1 MTSRMPPSGSR
12 RRSVLGA
19 FAHTL
24 AGASA
29 CIAFAATPTLTSAQA
44 FPSKPLTMV
53 SPFAAG
59 GTSDVVSRAVA
70 KQMEADLGQPV
81 VVVNRTGAGG
91 TVGIGSVATGA
102 ADGYS
107 VVMGGLGSVVFPTVI
122 YKGKIKYEA
131 AKDLVPLGAVGL
143 APTVIAVRAN
153 LPARNLAELIA
164 LAKKEPGKLSFGS
177 AGVGGTLHMAG
188 VLLEAEAG
196 INLNHIPYKGG
207 APALLDLAAGNVDIA
222 LADLTLVKP
231 MIGSDRI
238 RVIAIASG
246 ERSPLLPQ
254 VSTTT
259 EQGYPKLQVDTW
271 YAPFVPAAT
280 PAPVLARLRASVSA
294 IKANPE
300 LAATLASQGIVP
312 FKGNLDAFEKALKR
326 DYEVWVPLLTRVC
339 GQTSCD

>member
-1 MTSRMPPSGSR
+1 MTACMSPAGLR
-12 RRSVLGA
+12 RRPVLGVL
-19 FAHTL
+19 AHTL
-24 AGASA
+24 AGISTGLALASA
-29 CIAFAATPTLTSAQA
+29 PSVGSAQV

-70 KQMEADLGQPV
+70 KLMEADLGQPMV
-81 VVVNRTGAGG
+81 VMNRTGAGG
-91 TVGIGSVATGA
+91 TVGIGSVANGP

-107 VVMGGLGSVVFPTVI
+107 VVMGGLGSIVFPTVI

-131 AKDLVPLGAVGL
+131 AKDLAPLGAVGL

-153 LPARNLAELIA
+153 LPAKNLAELIA
-164 LAKKEPGKLSFGS
+164 LAKRDPDKLSFGS
-177 AGVGGTLHMAG
+177 AGVGGTLHLAG
-188 VLLEAEAG
+188 VLLETEAG
-196 INLNHIPYKGG
+196 ISLNHVPYKGG
-207 APALLDLAAGNVDIA
+207 APALMDLAAGNVDIA

-254 VSTTT
+254 VPTTT

-271 YAPFVPAAT
+271 YAPFVPADT
-280 PAPVLARLRASVSA
+280 PAAVLARLRASVQA

-312 FKGNLDAFEKALKR
+312 FKGNLDAFEKALTR
-326 DYEVWVPLLTRVC
+326 DYELWVPLLTRIC

>member
-1 MTSRMPPSGSR
+1 MTSRMSPTGS
-12 RRSVLGA
+12 RRSVLGVL
-19 FAHTL
+19 AHTL

-29 CIAFAATPTLTSAQA
+29 CIAFATAPSVASAQA

-70 KQMEADLGQPV
+70 KLMEADLGQPMV
-81 VVVNRTGAGG
+81 VMNRTGAGG
-91 TVGIGSVATGA
+91 TVGIGSVATGP

-107 VVMGGLGSVVFPTVI
+107 MVMGGLGSVVFPTVI

-254 VSTTT
+254 VPTTT

-280 PAPVLARLRASVSA
+280 PAPVLARLRASVNA

-300 LAATLASQGIVP
+300 LATTLASQGIVP
-312 FKGNLDAFEKALKR
+312 FKANLDAFEKALKR
-326 DYEVWVPLLTRVC
+326 DYDVWVPLLTRVC
-339 GQTSCD
+339 GQTSCE

>member
-1 MTSRMPPSGSR
+1 MTFRLSSLAPL
-12 RRSVLGA
+12 RRSLLAALVCITGA
-19 FAHTL
+19 TTL
-24 AGASA
+24 AVSGA
-29 CIAFAATPTLTSAQA
+29 AQA
-44 FPSKPLTMV
+44 QSFPSRPVTLV

-70 KQMEADLGQPV
+70 RLMEADLGQPV
-81 VVVNRTGAGG
+81 LVMNRTGAGG
-91 TVGIGSVATGA
+91 TVGIGSVAA
-102 ADGYS
+102 APADGYS
-107 VVMGGLGSVVFPTVI
+107 AVMGGLGSVVFPTVI
-122 YKGKIKYEA
+122 YRGKIKYDA
-131 AKDLVPLGAVGL
+131 ARDLVPLGAVGL
-143 APTVIAVRAN
+143 APTVIAVRAA

-164 LAKKEPGKLSFGS
+164 LAKAQPGKLSFGS
-177 AGVGGTLHMAG
+177 AGVGGTLHLAG

-207 APALLDLAAGNVDIA
+207 APALMDLAAGNVDIA

-246 ERSPLLPQ
+246 ERSPMLPQ
-254 VSTTT
+254 VPTTT
-259 EQGYPKLQVDTW
+259 EQGFPKLQVDTW
-271 YAPFVPAAT
+271 YAPFVASTTPPA
-280 PAPVLARLRASVSA
+280 VLARLRASVNA

-300 LAATLASQGIVP
+300 LAATLAAQGIVP
-312 FKGNLDAFEKALKR
+312 FKGNLEAFERQLKR